1 MRQCRFSSSHGSEAS
16 AAKVA
21 QRAPPGLDICAAQQL
36 AQRGAGGVR
45 LKKAQYLR
53 CSFAGETLARYP
65 EGDSGS
71 FRTFFV
77 HCLIGF
83 KMTGKNFSQLVTMW
97 HDENP

>member
-1 MRQCRFSSSHGSEAS
+1 MDDVDGGGNDEDKEVYAHLASSDS
-16 AAKVA
+16 
-21 QRAPPGLDICAAQQL
+21 RC
-36 AQRGAGGVR
+36 
-45 LKKAQYLR
+45 KAQYLR
-53 CSFAGETLARYP
+53 CSYAGETLARYP